1 MKTQLSLIALSLL
14 VAAPAAATPAAPQA
28 APQATPQGSHDKRA
42 DVARGKDSPGDYSQP
57 DAGKRAQSYYN
68 FAMGRLYEELYEAS
82 SRGEYANQAIEF
94 YKKAYELDPRAPVI
108 GERLA
113 EIYFKSQRIRDA
125 VLEAQEILKRDP
137 DNLPARRLLAH
148 IYVRTLG
155 DLSGAAGQRETV
167 GRAIRS
173 EERRVGKECRSRGRA
188 RRQEEDANSEKPVI
202 TDATLTRVD
211 GGPHVDT
218 HDE

>member
-1 MKTQLSLIALSLL
+1 
-14 VAAPAAATPAAPQA
+14 
-28 APQATPQGSHDKRA
+28 
-42 DVARGKDSPGDYSQP
+42 
-57 DAGKRAQSYYN
+57 
-68 FAMGRLYEELYEAS
+68 
-82 SRGEYANQAIEF
+82 
-94 YKKAYELDPRAPVI
+94 

-167 GRAIRS
+167 GRAIEQYREILRIDPS
-173 EERRVGKECRSRGRA
+173 ETEAALWLARLYRLENEHEKAGEVLRGLLEREPENEAAVE
-188 RRQEEDANSEKPVI
+188 Q
-202 TDATLTRVD
+202 LTQLRLD
-211 GGPHVDT
+211 GGKSSKSIALLAPTAKRSPTAGLRDLLGDAYTQT
-218 HDE
+218 HAPAPPDQPYRSAVASA

>member
-1 MKTQLSLIALSLL
+1 MKTLLSLIALSLL
-14 VAAPAAATPAAPQA
+14 VAAPAAATPAAPHA

-57 DAGKRAQSYYN
+57 DAAKRAQSYYN

-94 YKKAYELDPRAPVI
+94 YKKAYELDPKAPVI

-125 VLEAQEILKRDP
+125 EVDLRQPLTDHRDRKSTRLNSSHLGISYAVFCLK
-137 DNLPARRLLAH
+137 
-148 IYVRTLG
+148 
-155 DLSGAAGQRETV
+155 
-167 GRAIRS
+167 
-173 EERRVGKECRSRGRA
+173 K
-188 RRQEEDANSEKPVI
+188 K
-202 TDATLTRVD
+202 
-211 GGPHVDT
+211 
-218 HDE
+218 

>member
-1 MKTQLSLIALSLL
+1 
-14 VAAPAAATPAAPQA
+14 
-28 APQATPQGSHDKRA
+28 
-42 DVARGKDSPGDYSQP
+42 
-57 DAGKRAQSYYN
+57 
-68 FAMGRLYEELYEAS
+68 MGRLYEELYEAS

-155 DLSGAAGQRETV
+155 DLSGAAGTAEASVVSADPCLTAPSAWLFV
-167 GRAIRS
+167 AWRAAAAS
-173 EERRVGKECRSRGRA
+173 SSHSRTPAPSPSGCGSVC
-188 RRQEEDANSEKPVI
+188 N
-202 TDATLTRVD
+202 
-211 GGPHVDT
+211 
-218 HDE
+218 